1 MNKWGM
7 MRVEVITKRKDLVIR
22 RLVLDPGEAMFWHK
36 DTCHRFSVVVR
47 GSLLAIE
54 YRDSKETLE
63 LEVYPGMANWDA
75 PEERVHRAI
84 NRGREIYEE
93 VVTFY
98 RASSEVDPQPIA
110 EDDKPIKD

>member
-1 MNKWGM
+1 M

-36 DTCHRFSVVVR
+36 DTCYRFSVVVR

-75 PEERVHRAI
+75 PEKRVHRAI
-84 NRGREIYEE
+84 NMGRQIYEE

-98 RASSEVDPQPIA
+98 RSCSEVDPQPIA
-110 EDDKPIKD
+110 EDDKPIED